1 MKVLIIEDEEPAAE
15 RLQKMLIEIDPSAEV
30 VDTIVSV
37 KTAIQFL
44 EQQPEID
51 LILMDINLADGSSFD
66 IFKKT
71 DVEIPV
77 IFITAY
83 DEFALQAFKV
93 NSIEY
98 LLKPVKKAELQHAIE
113 KWKKI
118 FEVKTKI
125 PDLNALFKTLGI
137 LEASYKKRFL
147 IRYGEKMRTIET
159 DQIAYFYTE
168 EKNIFFKTK
177 DNHTFPSDY
186 QLDKLETLLDPSKFF
201 RINRQFI
208 IHIDAIDQ
216 MFSFSK
222 SRVKIVLKPPI
233 NIDTIVSTERSPFFK
248 EWLGGKE

>member
-15 RLQKMLIEIDPSAEV
+15 RLQKMLREIDHSAEV
-30 VDTIVSV
+30 VDIIVSV
-37 KTAIQFL
+37 KSAIIFL

-66 IFKKT
+66 IFQKT
-71 DVEIPV
+71 DVETPI

-98 LLKPVKKAELQHAIE
+98 LLKPVKKDELKHAIE
-113 KWKKI
+113 KWKKN

-125 PDLNALFKTLGI
+125 PDLNALFKTLGMP
-137 LEASYKKRFL
+137 EANYKKRFL
-147 IRYGEKMRTIET
+147 IRYGERIRTIET

-177 DNHTFPSDY
+177 DNHSYPSEY

-222 SRVKIVLKPPI
+222 SRVKIILKPPI
-233 NIDTIVSTERSPFFK
+233 NIATIVSTERSPFFK